1 MLIVESYVP
10 SEQILIRQQLIAY
23 EKSENRTMIQ
33 RWVKISNIRYTCL
46 IVVRG
51 DVAPHHEPKNCPK
64 WLLDLWIDREKMWFE
79 IEISFTEILEL
90 FNLGMDVMLS
100 RNAEMGS
107 INISLNELGWR
118 FHQR

>member
-1 MLIVESYVP
+1 MKKKPVIPVP
-10 SEQILIRQQLIAY
+10 IHEMTLLSKTKCNICIAY
-23 EKSENRTMIQ
+23 NCTI
-33 RWVKISNIRYTCL
+33 
-46 IVVRG
+46 
-51 DVAPHHEPKNCPK
+51 PKKCPQ
-64 WLLDLWIDREKMWFE
+64 WLLDLWINREKMWFE

-100 RNAEMGS
+100 RNGETGN

>member
-1 MLIVESYVP
+1 MKKKPAIPVP
-10 SEQILIRQQLIAY
+10 ILEMTLLSKTKCNICIAY
-23 EKSENRTMIQ
+23 NCTI
-33 RWVKISNIRYTCL
+33 
-46 IVVRG
+46 
-51 DVAPHHEPKNCPK
+51 PKKCPQ
-64 WLLDLWIDREKMWFE
+64 WLLDLWINREKMWFG

-100 RNAEMGS
+100 RNGETGN

>member
-1 MLIVESYVP
+1 MKKKIEVPIQEMTLISKTKCN
-10 SEQILIRQQLIAY
+10 ICIAY
-23 EKSENRTMIQ
+23 N
-33 RWVKISNIRYTCL
+33 YT
-46 IVVRG
+46 I
-51 DVAPHHEPKNCPK
+51 PKKCPQ
-64 WLLDLWIDREKMWFE
+64 WLLDLWIDREKMRFE

>member
-1 MLIVESYVP
+1 MKKKPVIPVP
-10 SEQILIRQQLIAY
+10 ILEMALLSKTKCNICIAY
-23 EKSENRTMIQ
+23 NCTI
-33 RWVKISNIRYTCL
+33 
-46 IVVRG
+46 
-51 DVAPHHEPKNCPK
+51 PKKCPQ
-64 WLLDLWIDREKMWFE
+64 WLLDLWINREKMWFE

-100 RNAEMGS
+100 RNGETGN

>member
-1 MLIVESYVP
+1 MKKKLIIPVP
-10 SEQILIRQQLIAY
+10 IQEMILLSKTKCNICIAY
-23 EKSENRTMIQ
+23 NCTI
-33 RWVKISNIRYTCL
+33 
-46 IVVRG
+46 
-51 DVAPHHEPKNCPK
+51 PKKCPQ
-64 WLLDLWIDREKMWFE
+64 WLLDLWINREKMWFG

-100 RNAEMGS
+100 RNGETGN

>member
-1 MLIVESYVP
+1 MKKKPKVP
-10 SEQILIRQQLIAY
+10 IQEMTLLSKTKCNICIAY
-23 EKSENRTMIQ
+23 NCTI
-33 RWVKISNIRYTCL
+33 
-46 IVVRG
+46 
-51 DVAPHHEPKNCPK
+51 PKNCPK

>member
-1 MLIVESYVP
+1 MKKKSIISIPIQEMTLLSKTKCNIC
-10 SEQILIRQQLIAY
+10 IAY
-23 EKSENRTMIQ
+23 NCTIPTK
-33 RWVKISNIRYTCL
+33 
-46 IVVRG
+46 
-51 DVAPHHEPKNCPK
+51 CPK
-64 WLLDLWIDREKMWFE
+64 WLLDLWTNREKMWFE